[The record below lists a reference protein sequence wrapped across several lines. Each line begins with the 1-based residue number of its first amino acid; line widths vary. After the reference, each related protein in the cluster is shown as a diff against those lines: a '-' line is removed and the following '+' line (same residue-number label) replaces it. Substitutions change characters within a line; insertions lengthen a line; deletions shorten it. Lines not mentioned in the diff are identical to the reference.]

1 VETES
6 EHVERFEKLHLKT
19 NEKLEIFVNGYIGNA
34 LGTGDDT
41 HYTGSLIITDE
52 RVAFF
57 HYGEFGDI
65 FKTVPLNTIT
75 DIQRKSFLGHRTI
88 KINTSNNSL
97 TFKTFSRDC
106 AQSIYS
112 FLSVQLLNTAASAN
126 ATS

>member
-1 VETES
+1 METES
-6 EHVERFEKLHLKT
+6 EHVDKFEKLHLKS
-19 NEKLEIFVNGYIGNA
+19 NEKIEIFVNGYIGNH

-41 HYTGSLIITDE
+41 HYAGSLIITDE

-57 HYGEFGDI
+57 HDGEFGDI

-75 DIQRKSFLGHRTI
+75 DIQRKAFLGHRTI
-88 KINTSNNSL
+88 KINTYSSSL

-112 FLSVQLLNTAASAN
+112 WLSMQLLNTAANQAI
-126 ATS
+126 